1 MGRGRISMKLIQN
14 EKSRRTTFQ
23 KRKKGLIKKVNE
35 FSILCGVDV
44 CVILYAPNFE
54 GQGYA
59 EPEIWPEDKGEVHR
73 ILQKYYNTTFDRR
86 PKIYDIQ
93 EYYKERVK
101 RVEFEISKVR
111 KEMLKTMYPTWDESF
126 NSLGEE
132 QMRLFAGML
141 DAKLEAC
148 NQKMNMLKGDLK
160 GKTIVHESYK
170 VDKPNKTYLTSNSN
184 NYFNLMQNMSQPQ
197 IYPPLMNISDK
208 TPLGFWPLHFGQSS
222 QPSSTL
228 SSAQGSY
235 QVESDEG
242 RYAQSYPC
250 KQVDAN
256 WTNWTNQIDANISYD
271 PKTGTKKNNGA
282 ENYENFSPYY
292 YNGNAMTMQS
302 YPIGMHTLPF
312 QNLPN
317 LPPHGYQFNGFYD
330 MDIHQ
335 AHMFNNYM
343 DGRK

>member
-1 MGRGRISMKLIQN
+1 MGRGRISMKLIQK

-59 EPEIWPEDKGEVHR
+59 EPEIWPKDKKEVHR
-73 ILQKYYNTTFDRR
+73 ILQNYYNTTIDRR
-86 PKIYDIQ
+86 PKIYDIH

-101 RVEFEISKVR
+101 KVEFEISKVR
-111 KEMLKTMYPTWDESF
+111 KEMFKIMYPTWDESY

-132 QMRLFAGML
+132 QMRLFAGIL
-141 DAKLEAC
+141 DAKLDAC

-160 GKTIVHESYK
+160 GKTIAHESNK
-170 VDKPNKTYLTSNSN
+170 VDKPNNAYLTSNSN
-184 NYFNLMQNMSQPQ
+184 SYFNLMQNMSQPQ
-197 IYPPLMNISDK
+197 IYPSLMNISDK

-222 QPSSTL
+222 QPSSTI

-235 QVESDEG
+235 QFESDEG

-302 YPIGMHTLPF
+302 YPIGMHTVPF